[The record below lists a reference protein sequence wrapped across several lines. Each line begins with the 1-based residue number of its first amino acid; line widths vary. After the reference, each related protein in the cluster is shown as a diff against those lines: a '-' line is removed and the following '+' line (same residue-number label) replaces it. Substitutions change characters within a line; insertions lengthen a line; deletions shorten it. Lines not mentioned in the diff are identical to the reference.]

1 MSQNGDDKDQRT
13 PPESRAEEGRMA
25 FNMSTLMSQALR
37 EMNLNDQPADESA
50 DNQQNEPATTLNTGA
65 ANQVD
70 EAMSAP
76 VSTPLLSARGPE
88 LPGTADAT
96 DMGGSVLSSHDQSA
110 SIDDGLGSASLGRS
124 GSNQFRS
131 EDPNIGTSVNME
143 QEAEE
148 ITVLHPDHPLMQRFQ
163 NKLKEQLTR
172 HHHRID
178 LELRELTEDVK
189 KQNSEREELGVN
201 LYEVQQ
207 ELGRQ
212 QANLEEQHEILARS
226 SQNRKK
232 MEAEL
237 ENERDEFNSKMNQ
250 INAGIKRNQ
259 ELQTENELSAG
270 RLFAMQHSK
279 EDVRGDIQV
288 MRRAAEKADSELTQA
303 EFDKQ
308 RQDMLV
314 NRLEERAD
322 QLRQEINMYK
332 MQTKAQKSETNAI
345 REQITEAKT
354 EIESIEYEK
363 KQLYQQWNTSLIGL
377 RRRDDALIIAKESL
391 AENRKKVRNLD
402 TEIEGY
408 KRSVQDEEDKNEKN
422 TVLLNRVE
430 HDIEQTKKKIG
441 EAKKEQAQ
449 LQQKQASYSR
459 ILSENEATLA
469 RSHGEMST
477 LEVQLENLRTVLEKD
492 TAEKIQLEERLANE
506 MREKMGH
513 EIAASFTEK
522 MTQALAERRQ
532 AAEMEVTKL
541 SNLAAIDTL
550 KITETEAVIWES
562 KEKLKSLDLKIE
574 ELNKVI
580 NESELD
586 ITRMRAAIE
595 RKQTT
600 VDQMNKKLDQLMAT
614 SGGEELGP
622 MEVEIASLNKTIE
635 QMDNEINEIEIF
647 WLRQQHELVKLNQEK
662 DQRTKSVKVLTKKV
676 TILEQK
682 KLRVKNE
689 IEGHSQEYRQ
699 VQRSIQLLRNQ
710 LDKVNTLL
718 HMEEN
723 NQDQLEQDNKLQE
736 VEFIAELKELEH
748 KILALQE
755 RLEQI
760 NQEKSHLQ
768 NELIETERLIL
779 LWERKTQLARE
790 TIAAVDSEVGQG
802 EIKSMRA
809 EIHRMELKF
818 KELKLA
824 QETLM
829 KEMEYSVCRRENIQN
844 RAKTSSAPT
853 KGNFIKKI
861 QDLKRNIRQLK
872 GGISQADEAIQIMRA
887 EQSKLSDGLQEIQLE
902 ISQGESGQNEINSQ
916 LRRMKNQKDINLQE
930 LVIKQNQAKEYQKLC
945 DKKYKQVS
953 RDPDHLA
960 GELEKVSEKLNS
972 LNSVVD
978 SLRDQFPNETV
989 ELQKANDILTMQHRI

>member
-1 MSQNGDDKDQRT
+1 MSENGDQNTPNQT
-13 PPESRAEEGRMA
+13 PPESRAEQGRMA
-25 FNMSTLMSQALR
+25 FNMSSLMSQALR
-37 EMNLNDQPADESA
+37 EMHLGDETPGDNAESDQNVNLPIEDETESRV
-50 DNQQNEPATTLNTGA
+50 
-65 ANQVD
+65 QVD
-70 EAMSAP
+70 AAAMSAP
-76 VSTPLLSARGPE
+76 LSTPLISARGPD
-88 LPGTADAT
+88 LPPDGTFDAT
-96 DMGGSVLSSHDQSA
+96 SIMSSHERASVDQT
-110 SIDDGLGSASLGRS
+110 ITEETTQS
-124 GSNQFRS
+124 GSGPYQS
-131 EDPNIGTSVNME
+131 EEPNIGTPVNFE
-143 QEAEE
+143 AEAEE

-163 NKLKEQLTR
+163 NKLKEQLSR
-172 HHHRID
+172 HHNRID
-178 LELRELTEDVK
+178 LELRELAEDVK
-189 KQNSEREELGVN
+189 KQKDEREELGVN

-212 QANLEEQHEILARS
+212 QANLEEQHEILARA
-226 SQNRKK
+226 SQNRK
-232 MEAEL
+232 MHESEL
-237 ENERDEFNSKMNQ
+237 NQNREEFNSKMNQ
-250 INAGIKRNQ
+250 INAGMKRNQ

-303 EFDKQ
+303 ELDKQ

-332 MQTKAQKSETNAI
+332 MQTKAQKSETGAI
-345 REQITEAKT
+345 REQITEAKG

-391 AENRKKVRNLD
+391 DQNRKKVRNLD

-422 TVLLNRVE
+422 TVLLNRVD
-430 HDIEQTKKKIG
+430 HDIEQTKKKIQ
-441 EAKKEQAQ
+441 ETKKEQAQ

-469 RSHGEMST
+469 RSLGEMGT
-477 LEVQLENLRTVLEKD
+477 LEIQLENLRTVLEKD
-492 TAEKIQLEERLANE
+492 AAEKIQLEERLAGE
-506 MREKMGH
+506 LREKMGH
-513 EIAASFTEK
+513 EKAASFTEK
-522 MTQALAERRQ
+522 MTQALAEKKQ

-541 SNLAAIDTL
+541 SNSAAIDTL

-562 KEKLKSLDLKIE
+562 REKLKALDHKIE

-580 NESELD
+580 NESELE
-586 ITRMRAAIE
+586 ITRMHATIE

-622 MEVEIASLNKTIE
+622 LEIEIASLNKTIE

-662 DQRTKSVKVLTKKV
+662 DQRTKGVKVLTKKV

-723 NQDQLEQDNKLQE
+723 NQDQLEQGNKLQE

-748 KILALQE
+748 KILTLQE
-755 RLEQI
+755 RLELI
-760 NQEKSHLQ
+760 NQEKSHMQ

-844 RAKTSSAPT
+844 RAKPSSAPT

-872 GGISQADEAIQIMRA
+872 GGINQADEAIQIMRS
-887 EQSKLSDGLQEIQLE
+887 EQSKLSDGIQDIQLQ
-902 ISQGESGQNEINSQ
+902 ISQAESGQNEINSQ
-916 LRRMKNQKDINLQE
+916 LRRMKNQKEINLQE

-953 RDPDHLA
+953 RDPEHLLS
-960 GELEKVSEKLNS
+960 ELEKMSEKLNS

-978 SLRDQFPNETV
+978 SLRDQFPHDAV

>member
-1 MSQNGDDKDQRT
+1 MGFSKMSQNGDDKDQRT

-37 EMNLNDQPADESA
+37 EMNLNDQPTDEGA
-50 DNQQNEPATTLNTGA
+50 DNPQDNTNEPALNTGA

-110 SIDDGLGSASLGRS
+110 SIDDGLGSTSIGRS
-124 GSNQFRS
+124 GEFRS

-226 SQNRKK
+226 TQNRKK
-232 MEAEL
+232 MEAQL

-288 MRRAAEKADSELTQA
+288 MRRTAE
-303 EFDKQ
+303 
-308 RQDMLV
+308 
-314 NRLEERAD
+314 
-322 QLRQEINMYK
+322 
-332 MQTKAQKSETNAI
+332 
-345 REQITEAKT
+345 KT

-492 TAEKIQLEERLANE
+492 TAEKIQLEERLASE

-532 AAEMEVTKL
+532 AAEMEVTKM

-562 KEKLKSLDLKIE
+562 KEKLKALDLKIE

-622 MEVEIASLNKTIE
+622 LEVEIASLNKTIE

-930 LVIKQNQAKEYQKLC
+930 LVIKQNQVKEYQKLC